1 MQIREAKI
9 KDIEQ
14 IVIILEQ
21 ISKIHYEKRPDIF
34 KKKSKNEIRKNT
46 IEMLKDKKRK
56 IIVAADDTLKIYGLI
71 IYNIKEVKEHINL
84 RDSKVLWIEELGVD
98 ESYRKNGIGKMLME
112 KVEEDA
118 KMLDCTRIEL
128 NCWDFNNNAISFY
141 ERFGMRTQR
150 RIMEKEI

>member
-1 MQIREAKI
+1 MKIREAKI
-9 KDIEQ
+9 EDIEQ

-34 KKKSKNEIRKNT
+34 KKKSKNEIRKNA

-56 IIVAADDTLKIYGLI
+56 IIVAVDDTLKIYGLI

-84 RDSKVLWIEELGVD
+84 RDFKVLWIEELGVD
-98 ESYRKNGIGKMLME
+98 ESYRKNGIGKMLMK

-118 KMLDCTRIEL
+118 KILDCKRIEL
-128 NCWDFNNNAISFY
+128 NCWDFNDNAISFY

>member
-34 KKKSKNEIRKNT
+34 KKKSKNEIRKNA

>member
-34 KKKSKNEIRKNT
+34 KKKSKNEIRKNA

-56 IIVAADDTLKIYGLI
+56 IIVAVDDTLKIYGLI

-98 ESYRKNGIGKMLME
+98 ESYRKNGIGKMLMK

-118 KMLDCTRIEL
+118 KILDCKRIEL
-128 NCWDFNNNAISFY
+128 NCWDFNDNAISFY

>member
-1 MQIREAKI
+1 MKIREAKI
-9 KDIEQ
+9 EDIEQ

-34 KKKSKNEIRKNT
+34 KKKSKNEIRKNA

-56 IIVAADDTLKIYGLI
+56 IIVAVDDTLKIYGLI
-71 IYNIKEVKEHINL
+71 IYNIKEVKKHINL
-84 RDSKVLWIEELGVD
+84 RDFKVLWIEELGVD
-98 ESYRKNGIGKMLME
+98 ESYRKNGIGKMLMK

-118 KMLDCTRIEL
+118 KILDCKRIEL

>member
-1 MQIREAKI
+1 MKIREAKI
-9 KDIEQ
+9 EDIEQ

-34 KKKSKNEIRKNT
+34 KKKSKNEIRKNA

-56 IIVAADDTLKIYGLI
+56 IIVAVDDTLKIYGLI

-84 RDSKVLWIEELGVD
+84 RDFKVLWIEELGVD

>member
-1 MQIREAKI
+1 MEIREAKI

-34 KKKSKNEIRKNT
+34 KKKSKNEIRKNA

-56 IIVAADDTLKIYGLI
+56 IIVAVDDTLKIYGLI

-84 RDSKVLWIEELGVD
+84 RDFKVLWIEELGVD

>member
-9 KDIEQ
+9 EDIEQ

-34 KKKSKNEIRKNT
+34 KKKSKNEIRKNA

-56 IIVAADDTLKIYGLI
+56 IIVAVDDTLKIYGLI

-84 RDSKVLWIEELGVD
+84 RDFKVLWIEELGVD

>member
-1 MQIREAKI
+1 MEIREAKI

>member
-1 MQIREAKI
+1 MKIREAKI
-9 KDIEQ
+9 EDIEQ

-34 KKKSKNEIRKNT
+34 KKKSKNEIRKNA

-56 IIVAADDTLKIYGLI
+56 IIVAVDDTLKIYGLI

-98 ESYRKNGIGKMLME
+98 ESYRKNGIGKMLMK

-118 KMLDCTRIEL
+118 KILDCKRIEL

>member
-1 MQIREAKI
+1 MQIREAKNE
-9 KDIEQ
+9 DIEQ
-14 IVIILEQ
+14 IVVILEQ
-21 ISKIHYEKRPDIF
+21 ISKMHYENRPDIF
-34 KKKSKNEIRKNT
+34 KDKSKNEIRKNA

-150 RIMEKEI
+150 RIIEKEI

>member
-1 MQIREAKI
+1 MKIREAKI
-9 KDIEQ
+9 EDIEQ

-34 KKKSKNEIRKNT
+34 KKKSKNEIRKNA

-56 IIVAADDTLKIYGLI
+56 IIVAVDDTLKIYDLI

-84 RDSKVLWIEELGVD
+84 RDFKVLWIEELGVD
-98 ESYRKNGIGKMLME
+98 ESYRKNGIGKMLMK

-118 KMLDCTRIEL
+118 KILDCKRIEL

>member
-1 MQIREAKI
+1 MKIREAKI
-9 KDIEQ
+9 EDIEQ

-34 KKKSKNEIRKNT
+34 KKKSKNEIRKNA

-56 IIVAADDTLKIYGLI
+56 IIVAVDDTLKIYGLI

-84 RDSKVLWIEELGVD
+84 RDFKVLWIEELGVD
-98 ESYRKNGIGKMLME
+98 ESYRKNGIGKMLMK

-118 KMLDCTRIEL
+118 KILDCKRIEL